1 MSTGSVRSKP
11 FRDARRACIAAV
23 VALAVLVRPAAAQP
37 RDVSATL
44 RYGSGLV
51 DIPVGTVLPHLTVT
65 ASYSGFRLPWHRTGG
80 SARAGGDRHGRDR
93 GGRWLSDGSVAIG
106 LFDRLEAGATLQHL
120 GDARDGGRI
129 VGGFGRLSL
138 LPGSL
143 DRLHLAVGA
152 RFVTSPSFGGDDR
165 GRPQPNRLGYPDA
178 RVVRNPPGAREFRG
192 NLSPYVVA
200 TAVLPGLDGV
210 PLAYDMTLSAGWGG
224 GIFSAGGD
232 LDFYNDGSS
241 GGLFAGSAI
250 RVSLGA
256 AAGMSM
262 MAEFNG
268 FDTNAGVRFD
278 FGGAQFGAFALGMN
292 HDGSTAFRSRKFG
305 VAGSIAVCAD
315 ALGLCRRRSHA
326 PADTITLPAPPPDT
340 VIVVRAIES
349 SRPAGTPATLCL
361 ATGEGAQVFLT
372 EAGDT
377 LVGPDRVSLRELGPA
392 VVLAGSY
399 AEGRDWFGRGE
410 AINFSGR
417 SYRQR
422 DAPGPADCGDI
433 VHVGWRGGVPLFAE
447 RSAELPYDLLY
458 VPVRPG
464 LWVRYA
470 NGSR

>member
-1 MSTGSVRSKP
+1 MGGTAADGGCPTVRWPSGSSTG
-11 FRDARRACIAAV
+11 
-23 VALAVLVRPAAAQP
+23 
-37 RDVSATL
+37 
-44 RYGSGLV
+44 
-51 DIPVGTVLPHLTVT
+51 
-65 ASYSGFRLPWHRTGG
+65 
-80 SARAGGDRHGRDR
+80 
-93 GGRWLSDGSVAIG
+93 
-106 LFDRLEAGATLQHL
+106 LEAGATFQHL

-143 DRLHLAVGA
+143 DRLHLALGA
-152 RFVTSPSFGGDDR
+152 RFVTRRRPSAATAVADPSPTGSATRTR
-165 GRPQPNRLGYPDA
+165 GWSA
-178 RVVRNPPGAREFRG
+178 TPPGAREFRG

-210 PLAYDMTLSAGWGG
+210 PFAYDMTLSAGWGG

-232 LDFYNDGSS
+232 LDFYHDGSS

-256 AAGMSM
+256 AAGMSV

-268 FDTNAGVRFD
+268 FDANAGVRFD
-278 FGGAQFGAFALGMN
+278 FGGVQVGAFALGMN

-340 VIVVRAIES
+340 VIVARANEP
-349 SRPAGTPATLCL
+349 SRPAGIPATLCL
-361 ATGEGAQVFLT
+361 ATGEGVQVFLT

-377 LVGPDRVSLRELGPA
+377 LVGADRISLRELGPA

-399 AEGRDWFGRGE
+399 AEGRDWLGRGE

-422 DAPGPADCGDI
+422 GAPGPADCGDI

-447 RSAELPYDLLY
+447 RSDELPYDLLY